1 MSEYM
6 MSNKLS
12 DGKEDRLSEYVPDQ
26 MSATPENVSIIH
38 LMWCLPS
45 YKLAY
50 HPIN

>member
-6 MSNKLS
+6 SDKLS
-12 DGKEDRLSEYVPDQ
+12 DGKENILSEYVPDQ

-38 LMWCLPS
+38 SMWCLHI